1 MKSVPNAFRTCAWT
15 LAIAVMPLPAG
26 PLSAAPLSATIMPAW
41 MQAGSAPADQP
52 AMVAPSGPGYA
63 DLADLVLSAPVIADV
78 TIRSTTPIKGA
89 EAMGVAPGH
98 QRLYVE
104 ADVGTLIRGSGGLPE
119 RIGYL
124 FDAETDARGRAPKLR
139 KMRVLIYAR
148 RVPNAAD
155 QLQLIAPDAQLPW
168 TPDSEARSRTIA
180 RDALSPDAP
189 PVITGIGN
197 AFYVPSSLPGEGE
210 TQIFLTTANNRPVS
224 LSVLRRPGQDRRYA
238 VALSEIVDESAAP
251 PARDTL
257 LWYRL
262 ACALPDSLPEHSTAS
277 LSPDNAQAARE
288 DYQFVMQKLGACGR
302 TRQAVT
308 TSD

>member
-1 MKSVPNAFRTCAWT
+1 MNPLSHAIRACVLT
-15 LAIAVMPLPAG
+15 LATPALIT
-26 PLSAAPLSATIMPAW
+26 PVLAQVSTVPSAR
-41 MQAGSAPADQP
+41 AGNS
-52 AMVAPSGPGYA
+52 MVAQTGPGYA

-78 TIRSTTPIKGA
+78 TIRSTTAIKGA
-89 EAMGVAPGH
+89 EAAGVVAGR

-104 ADVGTLIRGSGGLPE
+104 ADVGALIRGAGGLPS

-124 FDAETDARGRAPKLR
+124 FDAPADARGRAPRLK
-139 KMRVLIYAR
+139 KTRVLIYAR

-155 QLQLIAPDAQLPW
+155 QLQLVAPDAQLPW
-168 TPDSEARSRTIA
+168 TPDTEQRSRIIA
-180 RDALSPDAP
+180 RDALSADAP

-197 AFYVPSSLPGEGE
+197 AFHVPGSLPGEGE

-224 LSVLRRPGQDRRYA
+224 LSILRRPGEERRYA

-262 ACALPDSLPEHSTAS
+262 ACALPATLPDRSTAS
-277 LSPDNAQAARE
+277 LSPEDAQAARE
-288 DYQFVMQKLGACGR
+288 DYRFVLQRLGACGR
-302 TRQAVT
+302 ARQVPTA
-308 TSD
+308 SN

>member
-1 MKSVPNAFRTCAWT
+1 MNPLPQAVRACVWT
-15 LAIAVMPLPAG
+15 LALASLPLPVLAQGMTAPSARPTMAG
-26 PLSAAPLSATIMPAW
+26 PVT
-41 MQAGSAPADQP
+41 
-52 AMVAPSGPGYA
+52 SGPGYA

-89 EAMGVAPGH
+89 EAAGVAAGR

-104 ADVGTLIRGSGGLPE
+104 ADVGTLIRGSGGLPA
-119 RIGYL
+119 RVGYL
-124 FDAETDARGRAPKLR
+124 FDAQTDARGRVPKLR

-155 QLQLIAPDAQLPW
+155 QLQLVAPDAQLPW
-168 TPDSEARSRTIA
+168 APDTEQRSRTIA
-180 RDALSPDAP
+180 RDALSAEAP

-197 AFYVPSSLPGEGE
+197 AFHVPGSLPGEGE

-224 LSVLRRPGQDRRYA
+224 LSVLRRPGEERRWA

-262 ACALPDSLPEHSTAS
+262 TCALPESLPDRSTAS
-277 LSPDNAQAARE
+277 LSPEDAQAARE
-288 DYQFVMQKLGACGR
+288 DYRFVIQKLGACGR
-302 TRQAVT
+302 VRQTVT
-308 TSD
+308 ASN